1 MMGYFQVLGAATIW
15 AFFNGV
21 LVKWVK
27 TSGVGVGAWTGLV
40 GMVMMAAVFL
50 VTGARFVLS
59 EEQLIAV
66 IFLMTA
72 ATINNAC
79 YYTAIKMAGVV
90 NAALFHY
97 LAPML
102 VMVWNLT
109 IPTFYAPVSFPHIL
123 ALLVGLAGIIYVGMP
138 SLGGSKLWM
147 LFGLGSAVFYSLEI
161 VLSGYVM
168 GDLKVPV
175 EIATFGKLFGQA
187 GLMSFIANERLSV
200 ESRNDWRKLI
210 WGGVLLYLS
219 FELYFEGSK
228 TVGDLERGIL
238 GYIDRIGAIALG
250 AYVFKEKLTKN
261 IVIGGTLIIGASI
274 LLFFLIY
281 ILKIKK

>member
-138 SLGGSKLWM
+138 SLGGSKLWI

-168 GDLKVPV
+168 NNLQVSS

-187 GLMSFIANERLSV
+187 VLMAVIAVIFNEKLSV
-200 ESRNDWRKLI
+200 ETRNDWRKLL
-210 WGGVLLYLS
+210 WGGVLLYIS
-219 FELYFEGSK
+219 FILYFEGSK
-228 TVGDLERGIL
+228 TVGDLERGVM
-238 GYIDRIGAIALG
+238 GYIDRIGAIVLG
-250 AYVFKEKLTKN
+250 AYAFEEKLTKN
-261 IVIGGTLIIGASI
+261 IVIGGTLVIGASV
-274 LLFFLIY
+274 LLFF
-281 ILKIKK
+281 

>member
-1 MMGYFQVLGAATIW
+1 MTGYLQILGAVAIW

-21 LVKWVK
+21 LVKWTR
-27 TSGVGVGAWTGLV
+27 TSGLGVGAWTGFVGLV
-40 GMVMMAAVFL
+40 LM
-50 VTGARFVLS
+50 T
-59 EEQLIAV
+59 V
-66 IFLMTA
+66 IFIVSDVHFSLSKYQIIMVVHLLVA
-72 ATINNAC
+72 AALNNAC
-79 YYTAIKMAGVV
+79 YYTAIKMAGVA

-102 VMVWNLT
+102 VIVWNVL
-109 IPTFYAPVSFPHIL
+109 IPQFYAPVSVYHLF
-123 ALLVGLAGIIYVGMP
+123 ALLLGLAGIIYVGMP
-138 SLGGSKLWM
+138 NLKGSKLWM

-187 GLMSFIANERLSV
+187 VLMSVIALIANERLSV

-261 IVIGGTLIIGASI
+261 ILVGGALIIGASV
-274 LLFFLIY
+274 LLFF
-281 ILKIKK
+281 